1 MLKHDRWVMELLIM
15 RNNFPTMQP
24 FSEGDRIGFRG
35 TMRIGTKS
43 VGTNYHISVLAS
55 KSAYPRVEPRV
66 YISPKPEEHHWICS
80 SGSAYLSY
88 QRNSAWQPRAS
99 TFAASVVS
107 AVKYLMEF
115 GR

>member
-43 VGTNYHISVLAS
+43 VGTNYHISVLSS
-55 KSAYPRVEPRV
+55 KSAYPREEPRV
-66 YISPKPEEHHWICS
+66 YISPKPAGYAHRARPICPTS
-80 SGSAYLSY
+80 ETLPGNRERQCL
-88 QRNSAWQPRAS
+88 RHAWRQQS
-99 TFAASVVS
+99 NT
-107 AVKYLMEF
+107 
-115 GR
+115 

>member
-1 MLKHDRWVMELLIM
+1 MVTYDRWIMELLIM

-24 FSEGDRIGFRG
+24 FSEGDGIGFRG

-66 YISPKPEEHHWICS
+66 YISPKPEEHHWS
-80 SGSAYLSY
+80 SSHPAYLCY
-88 QRNSAWQPRAS
+88 RRNAAWQPGAS
-99 TFAASVVS
+99 TFAACVAS